1 LSFTL
6 YPEPAVR
13 ALAVPAGATVFT
25 PFAQRSA
32 RVPKFDPPYAQIMF
46 LRIAMLRGTS
56 APKLLLAVGDGT
68 PVEVSVDPQGVFASP
83 GDVHYVGDVSL
94 TSLGD
99 NIFAILIGLVSAEP
113 ALTWRLGI
121 RNTDA
126 TKSFFT
132 WVVADS
138 EADTE
143 QNWVDPD
150 AAGVPV
156 TTSILLPGTLT
167 HIALEPGAQTAY
179 LCKFSGS
186 AVAVIDVPGRAVIA
200 TIPVGQHP
208 SYIAL
213 DPGSHTAYVANSFD
227 STISVID
234 TASRAVTATIGN
246 TRLVTN
252 LAIDSAKGVLY
263 AGCGDSDSG
272 QIALID
278 IQTHTV
284 IDYVPLAHRPFD
296 LALDPTTHTLYA
308 TNNEDNALIAVDPD
322 TRAQTSITP
331 VSKRAFGVVV
341 DPISHV
347 VYVSCP
353 NENTLVMIDP
363 GTHAMTTIPVAQRP
377 KLLAIDPGA
386 YTVFIANVGE
396 DTISEIDTRT
406 GDLSA
411 VRVGRPRSVAV
422 DATSHIAVSP
432 TYSPP
437 KSYVTIIERR
447 HTP

>member
-25 PFAQRSA
+25 PFAQRSRHA
-32 RVPKFDPPYAQIMF
+32 AEFDPPYAQVMF
-46 LRIAMLRGTS
+46 VRVAMLGGTTV
-56 APKLLLAVGDGT
+56 PKLLVAVGDGAA
-68 PVEVSVDPQGVFASP
+68 VEVSIDPRGVFAAS
-83 GDVHYVGDVSL
+83 GDVDYIGDVSL
-94 TSLGD
+94 TPLGA
-99 NIFAILIGLVSAEP
+99 NVVEILIGLVSVEP

-126 TKSFFT
+126 TQSFFT

-138 EADTE
+138 QADTA
-143 QNWVDPD
+143 QPWVEPD
-150 AAGVPV
+150 ATGVPV
-156 TTSILLPGTLT
+156 TTSFLLPGTLT

-186 AVAVIDVPGRAVIA
+186 AVAVIDVPGRAVVS
-200 TIPVGQHP
+200 TIPVGQQP

-213 DPGSHTAYVANSFD
+213 EPESHTAYVANLFD

-234 TASRAVTATIGN
+234 TASRAVTATIAN
-246 TRLVTN
+246 TRKVAN
-252 LAIDSAKGVLY
+252 LAVDPVRGVLY
-263 AGCGDSDSG
+263 AGCGESNGG
-272 QIALID
+272 QIALIST
-278 IQTHTV
+278 QTHT
-284 IDYVPLAHRPFD
+284 IMDHVPLAHRPFD

-308 TNNEDNALIAVDPD
+308 TNNEDNTVIAVDPD
-322 TRAQTSITP
+322 TRAQTSIALP
-331 VSKRAFGVVV
+331 NKRAFGIVV
-341 DPISHV
+341 DPISRV

-353 NENTLVMIDP
+353 NDNSLVIIDP
-363 GTHAMTTIPVAQRP
+363 DTHAMTTIPVGQRP

-386 YTVFIANVGE
+386 YTLFIANVGE
-396 DTISEIDTRT
+396 DTISESDTRT
-406 GDLSA
+406 GALSA

-422 DATSHIAVSP
+422 DPTSHVAISP
-432 TYSPP
+432 TYSAP